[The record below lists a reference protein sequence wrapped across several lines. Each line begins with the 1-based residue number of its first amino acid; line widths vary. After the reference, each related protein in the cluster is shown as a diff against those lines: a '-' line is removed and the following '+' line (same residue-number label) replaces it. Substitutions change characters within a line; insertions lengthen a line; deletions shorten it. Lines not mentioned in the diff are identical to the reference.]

1 MAIHLPQHREHYV
14 HDQVQAGRYMTEE
27 DALAALA
34 EETTTYRDRLPELVR
49 KHEGQFVLIKGQNV
63 EGVFNNRSAA
73 LILLCH
79 LSRDTLRYAH
89 EFTQH
94 QLLGRLV
101 A

>member
-1 MAIHLPQHREHYV
+1 
-14 HDQVQAGRYMTEE
+14 
-27 DALAALA
+27 
-34 EETTTYRDRLPELVR
+34 
-49 KHEGQFVLIKGQNV
+49 V